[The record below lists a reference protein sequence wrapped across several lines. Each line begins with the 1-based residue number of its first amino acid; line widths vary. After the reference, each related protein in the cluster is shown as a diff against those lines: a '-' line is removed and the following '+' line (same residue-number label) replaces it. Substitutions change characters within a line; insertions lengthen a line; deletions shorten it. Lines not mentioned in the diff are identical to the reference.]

1 MATPQ
6 ALVLRHVPF
15 EDLDGFAAIL
25 DARGIAC
32 RPLDVAVQ
40 PIDLVAGLDA
50 DLLVVMGGPIGADQ
64 TDLYPFLRDEIRL
77 IRRRL
82 DEGLPTLGICLG
94 SQLMARALGA
104 RILSGAA
111 RELGWAPVTL
121 TEAGRASP
129 LAALDGM
136 PVLHW
141 HGDTFD
147 LPDGAVLLAST
158 AVCANQAFTWGRAAL
173 GLQFHPEVTAGGFER
188 WLVGHALEIA
198 TTPGVTVPGLRADT
212 ARHAAGLGAA
222 GARFLGGW
230 LDAVGL

>member
-15 EDLDGFAAIL
+15 EDLDGFAAAL
-25 DARGIAC
+25 DRRGVAC
-32 RPLDVAVQ
+32 RPVDVAVD
-40 PIDLVAGLDA
+40 PVDPVAGLTA
-50 DLLVVMGGPIGADQ
+50 DLLVVMGGPIGADR

-94 SQLMARALGA
+94 CQLMARALGA
-104 RILSGAA
+104 RIHSGAA
-111 RELGWAPVTL
+111 RELGWAPVAL
-121 TEAGRASP
+121 TDAGRASP
-129 LAALDGM
+129 LAALDGT

-158 AVCANQAFTWGRAAL
+158 TACANQAFAWGRSAL
-173 GLQFHPEVTAGGFER
+173 GLQFHPEVTARGFER
-188 WLVGHALEIA
+188 WLVGHAVEIA
-198 TTPGVTVPGLRADT
+198 GTPGITVPGLRDAT
-212 ARHAAGLGAA
+212 ARHADGLAAA
-222 GARFLGGW
+222 GARFLDAW
-230 LDAVGL
+230 LDGVGL